1 MEYRRSQVDS
11 KDGDAD
17 NAASRRAVD
26 AYGETEKDNI
36 AILGKVNEIQGLL
49 LDITV

>member
-1 MEYRRSQVDS
+1 MEGGVQEVDS
-11 KDGDAD
+11 EDGDAD

-36 AILGKVNEIQGLL
+36 AIIIAGTTNGKQ
-49 LDITV
+49 